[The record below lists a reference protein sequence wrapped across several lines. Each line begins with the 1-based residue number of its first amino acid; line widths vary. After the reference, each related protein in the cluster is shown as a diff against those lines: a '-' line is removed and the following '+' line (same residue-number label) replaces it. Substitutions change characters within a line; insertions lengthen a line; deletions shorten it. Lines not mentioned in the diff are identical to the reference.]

1 MENGQSNAEW
11 KKRADHV
18 IVGSYS
24 RYPAAIVEGKGCRVK
39 DANGKSY
46 LDFLAGIAVTALGH
60 CHPKVTAAIT
70 EQAAKLVHISN
81 LWYTTPM
88 VELAEM
94 LVANCFAD
102 RVFFCNSGAEA
113 NEAAIKMARI
123 ASPEGRYK
131 IISLEGSFHGR
142 TLATVAATGQPRFHK
157 GFEPMPA
164 GFAYAPFGDLDALE
178 KMVDDETCAI
188 MCEAIQGESGVRPM
202 PQEYIEGIRKICD
215 KYGIFLIFDEVQT
228 GMGRIGH
235 LFGHQYFGVTP
246 DIITLAKALANG
258 LPAGAMLTTDK
269 IAAKMVPG
277 THASTFGGNPVVC
290 AAGIVV
296 VKELLSDGFLED
308 VRDKGAWMMK
318 RLEDFVQRF
327 PDLITGSRGAGLLVG
342 ATLTE
347 KGIEHGSEIV
357 NRMFENGVLINFA
370 GGRVLRFAP
379 PLIVT
384 RDEIDEMLNVLGRV
398 LAQI

>member
-1 MENGQSNAEW
+1 MENRQSNAEW
-11 KKRADHV
+11 KKRADQV
-18 IVGSYS
+18 IVGSYT
-24 RYPAAIVEGKGCRVK
+24 RYPAVIVEGQGCRVK

-70 EQAAKLVHISN
+70 EQTAKLVHISN

-102 RVFFCNSGAEA
+102 KVFFCNSGAEA

-123 ASPEGRYK
+123 ASAEGRYK

-164 GFAYAPFGDLDALE
+164 GFVCAPFGDLDALE

-188 MCEAIQGESGVRPM
+188 ICEAIQGESGVRPM
-202 PQEYIEGIRKICD
+202 PQEYIEGIRALCD

-235 LFGHQYFGVTP
+235 LFGHEYFGVTP

-277 THASTFGGNPVVC
+277 SHASTFGGNPIVC

-296 VKELLSDGFLED
+296 VKELLSEGFLED

-327 PDLITGSRGAGLLVG
+327 PDLITGSRGSGLLVG

-347 KGIEHGSEIV
+347 KGIEHGAEIV

-370 GGRVLRFAP
+370 GGKVLRFAP

-384 RDEIDEMLNVLGRV
+384 RDEIDEMLNVLGEV
-398 LAQI
+398 LSKI

>member
-1 MENGQSNAEW
+1 MENGLSNAEW
-11 KKRADHV
+11 KKRADQV

-164 GFAYAPFGDLDALE
+164 GFVYAPFGDLDALE

-202 PQEYIEGIRKICD
+202 PQEYIEGIRKLCD
-215 KYGIFLIFDEVQT
+215 KHGIFLIFDEVQT

-290 AAGIVV
+290 AAGVVV
-296 VKELLSDGFLED
+296 VKELLAEGFLED

>member
-164 GFAYAPFGDLDALE
+164 GFVYAPFGDLDALE

-202 PQEYIEGIRKICD
+202 PQEYIEGIRKLCD

-290 AAGIVV
+290 AAGVVV
-296 VKELLSDGFLED
+296 VKELLSEGFLED

>member
-164 GFAYAPFGDLDALE
+164 GFVYAPFGDLEALE

-202 PQEYIEGIRKICD
+202 PQEYIEGIRKLCD

-290 AAGIVV
+290 AAGVVV
-296 VKELLSDGFLED
+296 VKELLSEGFLED

>member
-296 VKELLSDGFLED
+296 VKELLSEGFLED

>member
-11 KKRADHV
+11 KKRADQV
-18 IVGSYS
+18 IVGSYN
-24 RYPAAIVEGKGCRVK
+24 RYPATIIEGKGCRVK

-60 CHPKVTAAIT
+60 SHPKVTAAIT

-88 VELAEM
+88 VELAEL

-123 ASPEGRYK
+123 ASSEGRYK

-164 GFAYAPFGDLDALE
+164 GFVYAPFGDLDALE

-202 PQEYIEGIRKICD
+202 PQEYIEGIRKLCD
-215 KYGIFLIFDEVQT
+215 KYEIFLIFDEVQT

-277 THASTFGGNPVVC
+277 SHASTFGGNPVVC
-290 AAGIVV
+290 AAGLVV
-296 VKELLSDGFLED
+296 VKELLSEGFLEG

-318 RLEDFVQRF
+318 RLDDFVQRF

-342 ATLTE
+342 ATLTK

-384 RDEIDEMLNVLGRV
+384 RDEIDEMLNVLGGV